1 MDTELGEQGSMGKGT
16 RLIPPPC
23 FPQWESGLAK
33 FRVLDPLY
41 QRQGGQAV
49 TQLVLMVGAEAEPG
63 HMGVGGWLCG
73 MLAPHHLRQ
82 HFSSRVAWNTIGNK
96 NNGFVTQR

>member
-1 MDTELGEQGSMGKGT
+1 MDTALGEHGSMGEGT

-33 FRVLDPLY
+33 FRMLDPLY

-49 TQLVLMVGAEAEPG
+49 TQLVLN
-63 HMGVGGWLCG
+63 GG
-73 MLAPHHLRQ
+73 
-82 HFSSRVAWNTIGNK
+82 SKS
-96 NNGFVTQR
+96 